1 LHRHSAGYS
10 LRYIRKELAGTLEAG
25 GLPRCDR
32 VEVCCWAQ
40 GAWFRVRGLGVRVRG
55 LGFALSLL
63 SFALAFAPCVLFA
76 LLEEE
81 EEEEEEQIRG
91 DSSYGYE

>member
-1 LHRHSAGYS
+1 
-10 LRYIRKELAGTLEAG
+10 
-25 GLPRCDR
+25 
-32 VEVCCWAQ
+32 
-40 GAWFRVRGLGVRVRG
+40 
-55 LGFALSLL
+55 LL

-81 EEEEEEQIRG
+81 EEEEEEQMRG

>member
-1 LHRHSAGYS
+1 MGHEQALCS
-10 LRYIRKELAGTLEAG
+10 
-25 GLPRCDR
+25 
-32 VEVCCWAQ
+32 Q
-40 GAWFRVRGLGVRVRG
+40 GSWFRVRGLGVRVRG

>member
-1 LHRHSAGYS
+1 
-10 LRYIRKELAGTLEAG
+10 
-25 GLPRCDR
+25 
-32 VEVCCWAQ
+32 
-40 GAWFRVRGLGVRVRG
+40 
-55 LGFALSLL
+55 
-63 SFALAFAPCVLFA
+63 VLFA

>member
-1 LHRHSAGYS
+1 MFSIEVSTGDFLKSTRHLVYLG
-10 LRYIRKELAGTLEAG
+10 
-25 GLPRCDR
+25 
-32 VEVCCWAQ
+32 
-40 GAWFRVRGLGVRVRG
+40 FRVRGLGVRVRG

-81 EEEEEEQIRG
+81 EEVQM
-91 DSSYGYE
+91 